1 MVNHRTEP
9 RTDTMTDAAIDQAL
23 ARAHRRFT
31 DANPASLRQF
41 EEQARYMPGAN
52 SRSVLFYAPF
62 PLTIARGEGATLWDA
77 DGHRYADFIAEY
89 TAGVYGHS
97 APEIRDAVVEAM
109 KHGINLTGHNLLEG
123 RLAKTICERFPQIE
137 RLRFTNSGTEANL
150 MAITAALRFTGRRKI
165 VVFSGGYHGGVLGFG
180 DGPSPTTVPFDFLVL
195 PYNDIQ
201 TALAQ
206 IAVHGPDIAAILVE
220 PMQGAGGCIPGQP
233 DFLRALREAATRA
246 GALLVFDE
254 VMTSRLAPHGL
265 ANELGI
271 RSDLTTLG
279 KYIGGGM
286 SFGAFGGRA
295 DVMALFD
302 PRTGPLAHSGTFNN
316 NVMTMAAGHAGLT
329 KLFTPEAAGALAAR
343 GEAMRARLG
352 ALCAK
357 EGVAMQFTGVGSL
370 MNAHF
375 VKGEVRRVADLAAVD
390 GRLRQ
395 LLFFHLLNEGIY
407 TSPRGF
413 VVLSLPVADADIDRF
428 VAAVGSFVGEY
439 RGLLPAAT
447 AATAATAF

>member
-1 MVNHRTEP
+1 MAHA
-9 RTDTMTDAAIDQAL
+9 DIDQAL
-23 ARAHRRFT
+23 AAAHLRFT
-31 DANPASLRQF
+31 ESNPASLRQF

-62 PLTIARGEGATLWDA
+62 PLTIAKGEGATLWDA

-97 APEIRDAVVEAM
+97 APEIREAVVEAM
-109 KHGINLTGHNLLEG
+109 NSGINLTGHNLLEG
-123 RLAKTICERFPQIE
+123 RLARLICERFAQIE
-137 RLRFTNSGTEANL
+137 QLRFTNSGTEANL
-150 MAITAALRFTGRRKI
+150 MALTAALHFTGRRKL

-180 DGPSPTTVPFDFLVL
+180 AKPLPTTVPFDFLVL
-195 PYNDIQ
+195 PYNDEQ
-201 TALAQ
+201 TAREQ
-206 IAVHGPDIAAILVE
+206 IEKHGPEIAAILLE
-220 PMQGAGGCIPGQP
+220 PMQGASGCIPGRLE
-233 DFLRALREAATRA
+233 FLQALRESATRV
-246 GALLVFDE
+246 GALLIFDE

-265 ANELGI
+265 ANKLGI

-316 NVMTMAAGHAGLT
+316 NVLTMAAGHAGLT

-343 GEAMRARLG
+343 GDAMRQRLN
-352 ALCAK
+352 ALCAS
-357 EGVAMQFTGVGSL
+357 EGVAMQFTGIGSL

-375 VKGEVRRVADLAAVD
+375 VGGEVRSTDDLAPVD
-390 GRLRQ
+390 ARLRQ
-395 LLFFHLLNEGIY
+395 LLFFHLLSEGIY

-413 VVLSLPVADADIDRF
+413 VVLSLPLTDADIDSY
-428 VAAVGSFVGEY
+428 VAAIGSFIGEY
-439 RGLLPAAT
+439 RALLPGAARN
-447 AATAATAF
+447 

>member
-1 MVNHRTEP
+1 MSDSAV
-9 RTDTMTDAAIDQAL
+9 DQSL
-23 ARAHRRFT
+23 AQAFQRFT
-31 DANPASLRQF
+31 EANPASRRQF
-41 EEQARYMPGAN
+41 EAQARYMPGAN

-62 PLTIARGEGATLWDA
+62 PLTIAKGEGAALWDA

-109 KHGINLTGHNLLEG
+109 QGGINLTGHNLLEG

-137 RLRFTNSGTEANL
+137 QLRFTNSGTEANL
-150 MAITAALRFTGRRKI
+150 MALTAALHFTGRRKI

-180 DGPSPTTVPFDFLVL
+180 AKPLPTTVPFDFLVL
-195 PYNDIQ
+195 PYNDVQ
-201 TALAQ
+201 AASEQ
-206 IAVHGPDIAAILVE
+206 IEKHGPEIAAILVE
-220 PMQGAGGCIPGQP
+220 PMQGASGCIPGRL
-233 DFLRALREAATRA
+233 DFLQALRDGATKV
-246 GALLVFDE
+246 GALLIFDE
-254 VMTSRLAPHGL
+254 VMTSRLAPNGL
-265 ANELGI
+265 ANKLGI

-295 DVMALFD
+295 DVMAQFD
-302 PRTGPLAHSGTFNN
+302 PRTGALSHSGTFNN

-329 KLFTPEAAGALAAR
+329 KLFTPEAAGRLAER
-343 GEAMRARLG
+343 GEAMRARLN

-357 EGVAMQFTGVGSL
+357 EDVAMQFTGVGSL

-375 VKGEVRRVADLAAVD
+375 VRGEVRRVDDLAAVD

-395 LLFFHLLNEGIY
+395 LLFFHLLGEGIY
-407 TSPRGF
+407 ASPRGF
-413 VVLSLPVADADIDRF
+413 IVLSLPLTDVDIDRF
-428 VAAVGSFVGEY
+428 AAAIGRFIGEY
-439 RGLLPAAT
+439 RALLPSAN
-447 AATAATAF
+447 

>member
-1 MVNHRTEP
+1 MS
-9 RTDTMTDAAIDQAL
+9 DSAIDQSL
-23 ARAHRRFT
+23 AQAFRRFT
-31 DANPASLRQF
+31 EANPASRRQF
-41 EEQARYMPGAN
+41 EAQARYMPGAN

-62 PLTIARGEGATLWDA
+62 PLTIAKGEGAALWDA

-109 KHGINLTGHNLLEG
+109 QGGINLTGHNLLEG

-137 RLRFTNSGTEANL
+137 QLRFTNSGTEANL
-150 MAITAALRFTGRRKI
+150 MALTAALHFTGRRKI

-180 DGPSPTTVPFDFLVL
+180 AKPLPTTVPFDFLVL
-195 PYNDIQ
+195 PYNDVQ
-201 TALAQ
+201 AASEQ
-206 IAVHGPDIAAILVE
+206 IEKHGPEIAAILVE
-220 PMQGAGGCIPGQP
+220 PMQGASGCIPGRL
-233 DFLRALREAATRA
+233 DFLQALREGAPKV
-246 GALLVFDE
+246 GALLIFDE
-254 VMTSRLAPHGL
+254 VMTSRLAPNGL
-265 ANELGI
+265 ANKLGI

-295 DVMALFD
+295 DVMAQFD
-302 PRTGPLAHSGTFNN
+302 PRTGSLSHSGTFNN

-329 KLFTPEAAGALAAR
+329 KLFTPEAAGALAER
-343 GEAMRARLG
+343 GEAMRARLN

-357 EGVAMQFTGVGSL
+357 EDVAMQFTGVGSL

-375 VKGEVRRVADLAAVD
+375 VRGEVRRVDDLAAVD

-395 LLFFHLLNEGIY
+395 LLFFHLLGEGIY
-407 TSPRGF
+407 ASPRGF
-413 VVLSLPVADADIDRF
+413 IVLSLPLTDADIDRF
-428 VAAVGSFVGEY
+428 AAAIGRFIGEY
-439 RGLLPAAT
+439 RALLPSAS
-447 AATAATAF
+447 

>member
-1 MVNHRTEP
+1 MPHA
-9 RTDTMTDAAIDQAL
+9 DIDQAL
-23 ARAHRRFT
+23 AAAHRRFT
-31 DANPASLRQF
+31 ESNPASLRQF

-97 APEIRDAVVEAM
+97 APEIREAVAEAM
-109 KHGINLTGHNLLEG
+109 KGGINLTGHNLLEG
-123 RLAKTICERFPQIE
+123 RLARLICERFPQIE
-137 RLRFTNSGTEANL
+137 QLRFTNSGTEANL
-150 MAITAALRFTGRRKI
+150 MALTAALHFTGRRKL

-180 DGPSPTTVPFDFLVL
+180 AKPLPTTVPFDFLVL
-195 PYNDIQ
+195 PYNDER
-201 TALAQ
+201 TAREQ
-206 IAVHGPDIAAILVE
+206 IDKHGPEIAAILLE
-220 PMQGAGGCIPGQP
+220 PMQGASGCIPGRLE
-233 DFLRALREAATRA
+233 FLQALRESATRA
-246 GALLVFDE
+246 GALLIFDE

-265 ANELGI
+265 ANKLGI
-271 RSDLTTLG
+271 RCDLTTLG

-316 NVMTMAAGHAGLT
+316 NVLTMAAGHAGLT
-329 KLFTPEAAGALAAR
+329 KLFTPEAAGALADR
-343 GEAMRARLG
+343 GDAMRTRLN
-352 ALCAK
+352 ALCAG
-357 EGVAMQFTGVGSL
+357 EGVAIQFTGIGSL

-375 VKGEVRRVADLAAVD
+375 VGGEVRSTDDLAPVD
-390 GRLRQ
+390 ARLRQ
-395 LLFFHLLNEGIY
+395 LLFFHLLSEGIY

-413 VVLSLPVADADIDRF
+413 VVLSLPLSDADIDRY
-428 VAAVGSFVGEY
+428 VAAIGSFIGEY
-439 RGLLPAAT
+439 RALLPGAAS
-447 AATAATAF
+447 

>member
-1 MVNHRTEP
+1 M
-9 RTDTMTDAAIDQAL
+9 TDTAIDQAL
-23 ARAHRRFT
+23 AAAHRRFT
-31 DANPASLRQF
+31 DSNPASLRQF
-41 EEQARYMPGAN
+41 EAQARYMPGAN

-62 PLTIARGEGATLWDA
+62 PLTIARGEGAALWDA
-77 DGHRYADFIAEY
+77 DGHRYSDFIAEY

-97 APEIRDAVVEAM
+97 ASEIRDAVIEAM
-109 KHGINLTGHNLLEG
+109 NSGINLTGHNLLEG
-123 RLAKTICERFPQIE
+123 RLAQTICERFPQVE
-137 RLRFTNSGTEANL
+137 QLRFTNSGTEANL
-150 MAITAALRFTGRRKI
+150 MALMAALHFTGRRKI

-180 DGPSPTTVPFDFLVL
+180 AKPSPTTVPFDFLVL
-195 PYNDIQ
+195 PYNDVQ
-201 TALAQ
+201 AAREQ
-206 IAVHGPDIAAILVE
+206 IDRHGPEIAAVLVE
-220 PMQGAGGCIPGQP
+220 PMQGAGGCIPGRL
-233 DFLRALREAATRA
+233 DFLQGLRDGATRV

-265 ANELGI
+265 ANKLGI
-271 RSDLTTLG
+271 RADLTTLG

-286 SFGAFGGRA
+286 SFGAFGGRR

-329 KLFTPEAAGALAAR
+329 KLFTPEAAGALADR
-343 GEAMRARLG
+343 GDAMRARLN

-375 VKGEVRRVADLAAVD
+375 VQGEVLRSDDLAAVD

-395 LLFFHLLNEGIY
+395 LLFFHLIGQGIY

-413 VVLSLPVADADIDRF
+413 VVLSLPVTDEDIDRF
-428 VAAVGSFVGEY
+428 VAAIGSFIGEY
-439 RGLLPAAT
+439 RALLPAAAN
-447 AATAATAF
+447 AAAVA

>member
-1 MVNHRTEP
+1 MAHA
-9 RTDTMTDAAIDQAL
+9 DIDQAL
-23 ARAHRRFT
+23 AAAHRRFT
-31 DANPASLRQF
+31 EANPASLRQF

-97 APEIRDAVVEAM
+97 APEIREAVAEAM
-109 KHGINLTGHNLLEG
+109 KGGINLTGHNLLEG
-123 RLAKTICERFPQIE
+123 RLARLICERFPQIE
-137 RLRFTNSGTEANL
+137 QLRFTNSGTEANL
-150 MAITAALRFTGRRKI
+150 MAVTAALYFTGRRKI

-180 DGPSPTTVPFDFLVL
+180 AKPLPTTVPFDFLVL
-195 PYNDIQ
+195 PYNDEQ
-201 TALAQ
+201 TAREQ
-206 IAVHGPDIAAILVE
+206 IGKHGPEIAAVLLE
-220 PMQGAGGCIPGQP
+220 PMQGASGCIPGRLE
-233 DFLRALREAATRA
+233 FLQALRESATRV
-246 GALLVFDE
+246 GALLIFDE

-265 ANELGI
+265 ANKLGI
-271 RSDLTTLG
+271 RCDLTTLG

-316 NVMTMAAGHAGLT
+316 NVLTMAAGHAGLT
-329 KLFTPEAAGALAAR
+329 KLFTPEAAGALADR
-343 GEAMRARLG
+343 GDAMRKRLN
-352 ALCAK
+352 ALCAG
-357 EGVAMQFTGVGSL
+357 EGVAMQFTGIGSL

-375 VKGEVRRVADLAAVD
+375 VGGEVRSTDDLAPVD
-390 GRLRQ
+390 ARLRQ
-395 LLFFHLLNEGIY
+395 LLFFHLLSEGIY

-413 VVLSLPVADADIDRF
+413 VVLSLPLSDADIDRY
-428 VAAVGSFVGEY
+428 VAAIGCFVGEY
-439 RGLLPAAT
+439 RALLPCAAN
-447 AATAATAF
+447 

>member
-1 MVNHRTEP
+1 MPHA
-9 RTDTMTDAAIDQAL
+9 DIDQAL
-23 ARAHRRFT
+23 AAAHRRFT
-31 DANPASLRQF
+31 ESNPASLRQF

-97 APEIRDAVVEAM
+97 APEIREAVAEAM
-109 KHGINLTGHNLLEG
+109 KGGINLTGHNLLEG
-123 RLAKTICERFPQIE
+123 RLARLICERFPQIE
-137 RLRFTNSGTEANL
+137 QLRFTNSGTEANL
-150 MAITAALRFTGRRKI
+150 MALTAALHFTGRRKL

-180 DGPSPTTVPFDFLVL
+180 AKPLPTTVPFDFLVL
-195 PYNDIQ
+195 PYNDER
-201 TALAQ
+201 TAREQ
-206 IAVHGPDIAAILVE
+206 IDKHGPEIAAILLE
-220 PMQGAGGCIPGQP
+220 PMQGASGCIPGRLE
-233 DFLRALREAATRA
+233 FLQALRESATRA
-246 GALLVFDE
+246 GALLIFDE

-265 ANELGI
+265 ANKLGI
-271 RSDLTTLG
+271 RCDLTTLG

-316 NVMTMAAGHAGLT
+316 NVLTMAAGHAGLT
-329 KLFTPEAAGALAAR
+329 KLFTPEAAGALADR
-343 GEAMRARLG
+343 GDAMRTRLN
-352 ALCAK
+352 ALCAG
-357 EGVAMQFTGVGSL
+357 EGVAMQFTGIGSL

-375 VKGEVRRVADLAAVD
+375 VGGEVRSTDDLAPVD
-390 GRLRQ
+390 ARLRQ
-395 LLFFHLLNEGIY
+395 LLFFHLLSEGIY

-413 VVLSLPVADADIDRF
+413 VVLSLPLTDADIDRY
-428 VAAVGSFVGEY
+428 VAAIGSFIGEY
-439 RGLLPAAT
+439 RALLPGAAN
-447 AATAATAF
+447 

>member
-1 MVNHRTEP
+1 MAHA
-9 RTDTMTDAAIDQAL
+9 DIDQAL
-23 ARAHRRFT
+23 AAAHRRFT

-62 PLTIARGEGATLWDA
+62 PLTIAKGEGAALWDA

-97 APEIRDAVVEAM
+97 APEIREAVAEAM
-109 KHGINLTGHNLLEG
+109 KGGINLTGHNLLEG
-123 RLAKTICERFPQIE
+123 RLARLICERFPQIE
-137 RLRFTNSGTEANL
+137 QLRFTNSGTEANL
-150 MAITAALRFTGRRKI
+150 MAITAALHFTGRRKI

-180 DGPSPTTVPFDFLVL
+180 AKPLPTTVPFDFLVL
-195 PYNDIQ
+195 PYNDEQ
-201 TALAQ
+201 TAREQ
-206 IAVHGPDIAAILVE
+206 IARHGPEIAAVLLE
-220 PMQGAGGCIPGQP
+220 PMQGASGCIPGRLE
-233 DFLRALREAATRA
+233 FLQALRESATRV
-246 GALLVFDE
+246 GALLIFDE

-265 ANELGI
+265 ANKLGI

-316 NVMTMAAGHAGLT
+316 NVLTMAAGHAGLT
-329 KLFTPEAAGALAAR
+329 KLFTPEAAGALADR
-343 GEAMRARLG
+343 GEAMRARLN
-352 ALCAK
+352 AMCAGQ
-357 EGVAMQFTGVGSL
+357 GVAMQFTGIGSL
-370 MNAHF
+370 MSAHF
-375 VKGEVRRVADLAAVD
+375 VGGEVRSTDDLAPVD
-390 GRLRQ
+390 ARLRQ
-395 LLFFHLLNEGIY
+395 LLFFHLLSEGTY

-413 VVLSLPVADADIDRF
+413 VVLSLPLTDADVDRY
-428 VAAVGSFVGEY
+428 VAAIGSFIGEY
-439 RGLLPAAT
+439 RALLPGAAN
-447 AATAATAF
+447 

>member
-1 MVNHRTEP
+1 MA
-9 RTDTMTDAAIDQAL
+9 RTDIDQAL
-23 ARAHRRFT
+23 AAAHLRFT
-31 DANPASLRQF
+31 EGNPASLRQF

-62 PLTIARGEGATLWDA
+62 PLTIARGEGAALWDA

-97 APEIRDAVVEAM
+97 APEIREAVAEAM
-109 KHGINLTGHNLLEG
+109 DGGINLTGHNLLEG
-123 RLAKTICERFPQIE
+123 RLARLICERFPQIE
-137 RLRFTNSGTEANL
+137 QLRFTNSGTEANL
-150 MAITAALRFTGRRKI
+150 MALTAALHYTGRRKI
-165 VVFSGGYHGGVLGFG
+165 VVFTGGYHGGVLGFG
-180 DGPSPTTVPFDFLVL
+180 AKPLPTTVPFDFLVL
-195 PYNDIQ
+195 PYNDEH
-201 TALAQ
+201 AAREQ
-206 IAVHGPDIAAILVE
+206 IDRHGPGIAAILLE
-220 PMQGAGGCIPGQP
+220 PMQGASGCIPGRLE
-233 DFLRALREAATRA
+233 FLQAVRESATRV
-246 GALLVFDE
+246 GALLIFDE

-265 ANELGI
+265 ANKLGI

-343 GEAMRARLG
+343 GDAMRQRLN
-352 ALCAK
+352 ALCAG
-357 EGVAMQFTGVGSL
+357 EGVAMQFTGIGSL

-375 VKGEVRRVADLAAVD
+375 VGGEVRSADDLAPVD
-390 GRLRQ
+390 ARLRQ
-395 LLFFHLLNEGIY
+395 LLFLHLLSEGIY
-407 TSPRGF
+407 ASPRGF
-413 VVLSLPVADADIDRF
+413 VVLSLPLSDADIDRY
-428 VAAVGSFVGEY
+428 VASIGSFISEY
-439 RGLLPAAT
+439 GALLPSAAN
-447 AATAATAF
+447 

>member
-1 MVNHRTEP
+1 
-9 RTDTMTDAAIDQAL
+9 MTDAAIDLAL
-23 ARAHRRFT
+23 AEAHRRFA
-31 DANPASLRQF
+31 DSNPASRRQF
-41 EEQARYMPGAN
+41 KEHSRYMPGAN

-62 PLTIARGEGATLWDA
+62 PLTIARGEGAALWDA

-97 APEIRDAVVEAM
+97 APEIRDAVIEAM
-109 KHGINLTGHNLLEG
+109 QGGINLTGHNLLEG
-123 RLAKTICERFPQIE
+123 RLAKAICERFPQIE
-137 RLRFTNSGTEANL
+137 QLRFTNSGTEANL
-150 MAITAALRFTGRRKI
+150 MALTAALHFTGRRKI

-180 DGPSPTTVPFDFLVL
+180 AKPLPTTVPFDFLVL
-195 PYNDIQ
+195 PYND
-201 TALAQ
+201 AAVASEQ
-206 IAVHGPDIAAILVE
+206 IERHGAEIAAILVE
-220 PMQGAGGCIPGQP
+220 PMQGASGCIPGRL
-233 DFLRALREAATRA
+233 DFLHALREGATKA

-254 VMTSRLAPHGL
+254 VMTSRLAPNGL
-265 ANELGI
+265 ANQLGI

-316 NVMTMAAGHAGLT
+316 NVMTMAAGYAGLT
-329 KLFTPEAAGALAAR
+329 KLFTPEAAGALAGR
-343 GEAMRARLG
+343 GEAMRARLN
-352 ALCAK
+352 ALCDG

-375 VKGEVRRVADLAAVD
+375 LRGEVRRVDDLAAVD

-395 LLFFHLLNEGIY
+395 LLFFHLLRQGIY
-407 TSPRGF
+407 ASPRGF
-413 VVLSLPVADADIDRF
+413 VVLSLPLADTDIDRF
-428 VAAVGSFVGEY
+428 VAAIGSFIGEY
-439 RGLLPAAT
+439 RSLLPAA
-447 AATAATAF
+447 

>member
-1 MVNHRTEP
+1 MAHA
-9 RTDTMTDAAIDQAL
+9 DIDQAL
-23 ARAHRRFT
+23 AAAHRRFT
-31 DANPASLRQF
+31 EGNPASLRQF

-62 PLTIARGEGATLWDA
+62 PLTIAKGEGAALWDA

-97 APEIRDAVVEAM
+97 APEIREAVAEAM
-109 KHGINLTGHNLLEG
+109 KGGINLTGHNLLEG
-123 RLAKTICERFPQIE
+123 RLARLICERFPQIE
-137 RLRFTNSGTEANL
+137 QLRFTNSGTEANL
-150 MAITAALRFTGRRKI
+150 MALTAALHFTGRRKL

-180 DGPSPTTVPFDFLVL
+180 AKPLPTTVPFDFLVL
-195 PYNDIQ
+195 PYNDTQ
-201 TALAQ
+201 VAREQ
-206 IAVHGPDIAAILVE
+206 IEKHGPEIAAILLE
-220 PMQGAGGCIPGQP
+220 PMQGASGCIPGRLE
-233 DFLRALREAATRA
+233 FLQALRESATRV
-246 GALLVFDE
+246 GALLIFDE

-265 ANELGI
+265 ANKLGI

-316 NVMTMAAGHAGLT
+316 NVLTMAAGHAGLT
-329 KLFTPEAAGALAAR
+329 KLFTPEAAGALAGR
-343 GEAMRARLG
+343 GDAMRTRLN
-352 ALCAK
+352 ALCAS
-357 EGVAMQFTGVGSL
+357 EGVAMQFTGIGSL

-375 VKGEVRRVADLAAVD
+375 VGGEVRSTDDLAPVD
-390 GRLRQ
+390 ARLRQ
-395 LLFFHLLNEGIY
+395 LLFFHLLSEGIY

-413 VVLSLPVADADIDRF
+413 VVLSLPLTDADIDRY
-428 VAAVGSFVGEY
+428 VAAIGRFIGEY
-439 RGLLPAAT
+439 RALLPGARN
-447 AATAATAF
+447 